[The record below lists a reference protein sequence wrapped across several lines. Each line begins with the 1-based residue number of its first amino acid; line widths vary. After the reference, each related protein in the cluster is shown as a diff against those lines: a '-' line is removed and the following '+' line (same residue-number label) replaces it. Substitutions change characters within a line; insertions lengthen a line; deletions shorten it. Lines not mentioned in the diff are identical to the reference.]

1 MRLLCRSI
9 LEKLPRSAEASLP
22 LHCPNTSP
30 ACIVELF
37 CCTAMLHGL
46 YMHMY
51 LMTTRRC
58 CFIFSAHNGSNPCV
72 KRHLGLLCHGQPA
85 FLVSQADADVLEGR
99 KRLQAK
105 WDEWRESRKEYAKE
119 LADGQRN
126 ILEQFYDLSQQDEYS
141 IEEVET
147 ETQLSSN
154 EEVIRSM

>member
-1 MRLLCRSI
+1 MCSD
-9 LEKLPRSAEASLP
+9 
-22 LHCPNTSP
+22 
-30 ACIVELF
+30 
-37 CCTAMLHGL
+37 
-46 YMHMY
+46 
-51 LMTTRRC
+51 
-58 CFIFSAHNGSNPCV
+58 
-72 KRHLGLLCHGQPA
+72 QPA
-85 FLVSQADADVLEGR
+85 FFVLQADADVLEGR

-126 ILEQFYDLSQQDEYS
+126 ILERFYDLSQQDEYS

>member
-1 MRLLCRSI
+1 MYRRI
-9 LEKLPRSAEASLP
+9 
-22 LHCPNTSP
+22 
-30 ACIVELF
+30 
-37 CCTAMLHGL
+37 CTAMLHCL

-105 WDEWRESRKEYAKE
+105 WDEWRESRKKYAKE

>member
-1 MRLLCRSI
+1 MTIHAGDMSVL
-9 LEKLPRSAEASLP
+9 
-22 LHCPNTSP
+22 
-30 ACIVELF
+30 ELF
-37 CCTAMLHGL
+37 CCTAMLHFL

-51 LMTTRRC
+51 LMTINRC
-58 CFIFSAHNGSNPCV
+58 CFVYSGRSGSIFCV
-72 KRHLGLLCHGQPA
+72 ESHSDLPSHGQPA
-85 FLVSQADADVLEGR
+85 LSMLQADADVLEGR

-126 ILEQFYDLSQQDEYS
+126 MLERFYDLSQQDEYS

-147 ETQLSSN
+147 ETQLSSS

>member
-1 MRLLCRSI
+1 M
-9 LEKLPRSAEASLP
+9 
-22 LHCPNTSP
+22 
-30 ACIVELF
+30 
-37 CCTAMLHGL
+37 
-46 YMHMY
+46 YMY
-51 LMTTRRC
+51 RMTTKQGC
-58 CFIFSAHNGSNPCV
+58 LIFSAHSGSNACV
-72 KRHLGLLCHGQPA
+72 KSQLGPMCSDQPA
-85 FLVSQADADVLEGR
+85 FFVLQADADVLEGR

-126 ILEQFYDLSQQDEYS
+126 ILERFYDLSQQDEYS